1 MTTDNDDLT
10 CESKKNLRVFWAR
23 NLEVAVAEQIQIIY
37 MSAALLE
44 KENWMLSPP
53 TQKCRYRRNETKD
66 SHDQELGTQKHVPR
80 AACFLL
86 SRTFWWQ
93 LSSMDIHFSTTITM
107 TTDDDDLTCEP
118 SKNLRVLLFRCN
130 LILILVSGT
139 FCYFSLGWLRVTLSF
154 PS

>member
-1 MTTDNDDLT
+1 MTTTSHANRVRIWEYSEPVIL
-10 CESKKNLRVFWAR
+10 KLRSPNQFKSFA
-23 NLEVAVAEQIQIIY
+23 Y
-37 MSAALLE
+37 LLHVL
-44 KENWMLSPP
+44 KRKSWMLSPP